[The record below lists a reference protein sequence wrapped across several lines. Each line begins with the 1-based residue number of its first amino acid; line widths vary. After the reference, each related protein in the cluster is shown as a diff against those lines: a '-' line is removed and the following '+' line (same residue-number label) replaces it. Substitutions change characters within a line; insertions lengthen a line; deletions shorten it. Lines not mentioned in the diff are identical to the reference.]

1 MWAVSAFLGV
11 VAAILVY
18 RGLIELSGL
27 LSMAGIIVA
36 FIALFALF
44 FTIGDGED

>member
-1 MWAVSAFLGV
+1 MWAVSAILGL

-18 RGLIELSGL
+18 RGMIELNGL
-27 LSMAGIIVA
+27 LLAAGIIVA

-44 FTIGDGED
+44 FTIEDDEN

>member
-11 VAAILVY
+11 IAAILVY
-18 RGLIELSGL
+18 RGMIELNGL
-27 LSMAGIIVA
+27 MLAVGIIVA

-44 FTIGDGED
+44 FTIGDDEN